1 MSGHYDGYLDAFF
14 ESVSAFTTTGM
25 SLCVDVDHMAL
36 SLSIW
41 RCVMHL
47 IGGIGVVVIALALG
61 VFGTGSAAA
70 SLYHAEARMGQVMP
84 SIKQTSQFILKLA
97 AIIVVVGTLVCLVP
111 LLAVGVEPLR
121 AAINGFLV
129 TAAAFS
135 TGGMTSA
142 SSGIVAF
149 HCWPIE
155 VIVLILAALGCI
167 NFVLYGDIWK
177 GVFRNFFKDI
187 EIRTIFVWVTLLAA
201 LMAFALAGSYF
212 TTTGA
217 VLRRGLFEV
226 LSGSFNL
233 GFSTLQ
239 GGQILFAMG
248 SGALFVTILSM
259 TICGSSSSASGGIKA
274 LRIGIIA
281 RSVVQAVRKALA
293 PDRALPRT
301 FFFQKGRHR
310 LTPELVSAAMIIFLL
325 YMVTYAAGAIAGIA
339 YGYEALPA
347 IFDSVSAASN
357 TGLSLGVA
365 APGMPNGLEIIYI
378 FEMWLGR
385 LEFIAILAMVVE
397 DVCLHASAQALEV
410 GEKEEVI
417 RRPTSI
423 FFMTFIVVLSCLAMP
438 ALAVPQDG
446 SGVNG
451 GTVEIGSLSDRFES
465 LDKLGNSLTDEE
477 SVVIETRVG
486 VLVSANRALNDS
498 EVSFTGEAVGDIVN
512 ADEGHKW
519 VNIRGPSNSAISVYM
534 PDDLAK
540 LIQNVGD
547 YHMTGTTLKIT
558 GTYHIACPEHEGELD
573 VHASTAEVTDNGGPV
588 THMVA
593 PGRLEAAF
601 VLCIVAGLLLMA
613 FLLVRRYLQRRDD
626 HDSL

>member
-1 MSGHYDGYLDAFF
+1 MVTRLHLEDWRIIGHYLGVLILLVAVAMIPPFVASLCLAEFSASVDFMLSIGITGVVGSVLLFSKVELAQLDWRQSLVITGLCWVVLSVFGALPLWMSGHYDGYLDAFF

-155 VIVLILAALGCI
+155 VIALILAALGCI

-239 GGQILFAMG
+239 GGQILFAME
-248 SGALFVTILSM
+248 SGALFVIILSM

-397 DVCLHASAQALEV
+397 MFA
-410 GEKEEVI
+410 
-417 RRPTSI
+417 
-423 FFMTFIVVLSCLAMP
+423 
-438 ALAVPQDG
+438 
-446 SGVNG
+446 
-451 GTVEIGSLSDRFES
+451 
-465 LDKLGNSLTDEE
+465 
-477 SVVIETRVG
+477 
-486 VLVSANRALNDS
+486 
-498 EVSFTGEAVGDIVN
+498 FTLP
-512 ADEGHKW
+512 HKRSRW
-519 VNIRGPSNSAISVYM
+519 
-534 PDDLAK
+534 
-540 LIQNVGD
+540 
-547 YHMTGTTLKIT
+547 
-558 GTYHIACPEHEGELD
+558 
-573 VHASTAEVTDNGGPV
+573 
-588 THMVA
+588 
-593 PGRLEAAF
+593 
-601 VLCIVAGLLLMA
+601 
-613 FLLVRRYLQRRDD
+613 VRRKK
-626 HDSL
+626 

>member
-1 MSGHYDGYLDAFF
+1 MPEDA
-14 ESVSAFTTTGM
+14 
-25 SLCVDVDHMAL
+25 L
-36 SLSIW
+36 
-41 RCVMHL
+41 VMPP
-47 IGGIGVVVIALALG
+47 VEN
-61 VFGTGSAAA
+61 AAA
-70 SLYHAEARMGQVMP
+70 VTRN
-84 SIKQTSQFILKLA
+84 
-97 AIIVVVGTLVCLVP
+97 P
-111 LLAVGVEPLR
+111 L
-121 AAINGFLV
+121 I
-129 TAAAFS
+129 
-135 TGGMTSA
+135 
-142 SSGIVAF
+142 
-149 HCWPIE
+149 
-155 VIVLILAALGCI
+155 AALGCI

-248 SGALFVTILSM
+248 SGALFVIILSM

-397 DVCLHASAQALEV
+397 MFA
-410 GEKEEVI
+410 
-417 RRPTSI
+417 
-423 FFMTFIVVLSCLAMP
+423 
-438 ALAVPQDG
+438 
-446 SGVNG
+446 
-451 GTVEIGSLSDRFES
+451 
-465 LDKLGNSLTDEE
+465 
-477 SVVIETRVG
+477 
-486 VLVSANRALNDS
+486 
-498 EVSFTGEAVGDIVN
+498 FTLP
-512 ADEGHKW
+512 HKRSRW
-519 VNIRGPSNSAISVYM
+519 
-534 PDDLAK
+534 
-540 LIQNVGD
+540 
-547 YHMTGTTLKIT
+547 
-558 GTYHIACPEHEGELD
+558 
-573 VHASTAEVTDNGGPV
+573 
-588 THMVA
+588 
-593 PGRLEAAF
+593 
-601 VLCIVAGLLLMA
+601 
-613 FLLVRRYLQRRDD
+613 VRRKK
-626 HDSL
+626 